1 MKSQIEKSN
10 FGSKTWLEIRRSISH
25 LIYPDHCL
33 ICELELLKDASA
45 ICSFCDAEMHFTHFE
60 KYTEPT
66 ELDKLFWGRIKIT
79 GTFALLFF
87 EKGKSTQKILH
98 ALKYKSNPVVGVEFG
113 EEIAKRIKSMNQFND
128 LDALIPVPIHPK
140 KAFIRG
146 YNQSEQIAKGMANVL
161 AIPVDTHFLKKQEH
175 TESQTK
181 RGRFDRWDNVADN
194 FVLRKQFKK
203 PKHIAI
209 IDDVITTG
217 ATIEALVRS
226 IHKNY
231 PEIRVSIISLALTK

>member
-1 MKSQIEKSN
+1 
-10 FGSKTWLEIRRSISH
+10 
-25 LIYPDHCL
+25 
-33 ICELELLKDASA
+33 
-45 ICSFCDAEMHFTHFE
+45 
-60 KYTEPT
+60 
-66 ELDKLFWGRIKIT
+66 
-79 GTFALLFF
+79 
-87 EKGKSTQKILH
+87 
-98 ALKYKSNPVVGVEFG
+98 
-113 EEIAKRIKSMNQFND
+113 
-128 LDALIPVPIHPK
+128 
-140 KAFIRG
+140 
-146 YNQSEQIAKGMANVL
+146 MANVL

>member
-1 MKSQIEKSN
+1 M
-10 FGSKTWLEIRRSISH
+10 T
-25 LIYPDHCL
+25 
-33 ICELELLKDASA
+33 
-45 ICSFCDAEMHFTHFE
+45 
-60 KYTEPT
+60 
-66 ELDKLFWGRIKIT
+66 
-79 GTFALLFF
+79 
-87 EKGKSTQKILH
+87 KILH

-113 EEIAKRIKSMNQFND
+113 EEIARRIKSMNQFND